1 MARIK
6 VRINWNSIYRTIY
19 SALDEQQRED
29 LSLQL
34 EILEEGLAELDKYD
48 ELAIKHKFSS
58 VEELDEILT
67 GVQKT
72 QESLEKANELL
83 CNVDIKGC

>member
-1 MARIK
+1 M
-6 VRINWNSIYRTIY
+6 RINWNSIYRTICI
-19 SALDEQQRED
+19 ALNEQQKED

-34 EILEEGLAELDKYD
+34 EILEEGLAELNKYD

-58 VEELDEILT
+58 PEELEEILT

-72 QESLEKANELL
+72 QESLDKSNELL
-83 CNVDIKGC
+83 HNIDIRGE

>member
-1 MARIK
+1 M
-6 VRINWNSIYRTIY
+6 RINWNNIYRTIY
-19 SALDEQQRED
+19 IALNKQQRED

-34 EILEEGLAELDKYD
+34 EILEEGLAELNKYD

-58 VEELDEILT
+58 PEELDEILT

-72 QESLEKANELL
+72 QESLDKANELL
-83 CNVDIKGC
+83 RNVDIKGGY

>member
-1 MARIK
+1 M
-6 VRINWNSIYRTIY
+6 RINWNSIYRTIY
-19 SALDEQQRED
+19 ITLDEQQKED

-48 ELAIKHKFSS
+48 KLAIEHKFSS
-58 VEELDEILT
+58 PEELEEILT

-72 QESLEKANELL
+72 QESLDKANALL
-83 CNVDIKGC
+83 RNVDIKGGY